1 MFSFSAY
8 FVNFS
13 GKFKSAE
20 AFSANQLFNI
30 YMLLASREFRIGKNC
45 ALCLEDSF
53 SQYGPTWAGEL
64 QFYFF
69 P

>member
-30 YMLLASREFRIGKNC
+30 YMLLASREFRIGT
-45 ALCLEDSF
+45 DSF
-53 SQYGPTWAGEL
+53 SQYGPT
-64 QFYFF
+64 
-69 P
+69 